1 MAKNISGKE
10 LKAFYAD
17 PTFWPDDS
25 YQDDTEFLF
34 NGKVCTELPELK
46 DSDVIQ
52 IRAGM
57 FVYENDKKYILLQT
71 AFNQWKKKQTMT
83 HLVIELDVSKEAE
96 VRKALLSMGVKII

>member
-25 YQDDTEFLF
+25 YQDDTEFLL

-52 IRAGM
+52 IRGGV
-57 FVYENDKKYILLQT
+57 FVSDNDEKVILLQS
-71 AFNQWKKKQTMT
+71 AFNKWKKTQTRT

-96 VRKALLSMGVKII
+96 VRKSLQAMGVKII